1 MKFSAVSVA
10 LAAVS
15 LIGITSP
22 AVAQDASR
30 RSQVIV
36 PKSSIERPE
45 DRGIRAHTNLL
56 ILQPA
61 MGNQPLSSIRPL
73 VGPPAAGYF
82 YETPASIGCL
92 YKLTKAVMGCN
103 PNTVT
108 ANPTGG
114 FGAIAIV
121 DAYDDPDAA
130 TDLATF
136 STQFGLPAPT
146 SKTFSVV
153 YATGKKPIQDS
164 TGGWELEES
173 LDIEWA
179 HAMAPNAEI
188 ILVEAASDSFSD
200 LLTAE
205 SKAAALVNAA
215 GGGEVSNSWGGS
227 EFSGETANDSTFVES
242 GVVFFASAGDSAGTI
257 YPSVSPNVV
266 SAGGTTISRNPVTGA
281 FQAELAW
288 NSAGGGPSSL
298 ESRPS
303 YQDGV
308 ESVVGSSRG
317 SPDLS
322 FDSDPN
328 TGVWVADSIP
338 VNGQGGPGAWWVVGG
353 TSVASPSLAGIV
365 NATGLKE
372 TSSEAEL
379 TEIYSKIGTVDFADT
394 IKGSCYF
401 YDGYLAVKGWDFCTG
416 VGSVK
421 GKLGK

>member
-1 MKFSAVSVA
+1 MKCSTQSVA
-10 LAAVS
+10 VVTAL
-15 LIGITSP
+15 LIGIASP
-22 AVAQDASR
+22 AFAQSGPR
-30 RSQVIV
+30 RAQVIV
-36 PKSSIERPE
+36 PKSSVERPE
-45 DRGIRAHTNLL
+45 DRGIRSHTNLL

-61 MGNQPLSSIRPL
+61 SPLTGVRPL
-73 VGPPAAGYF
+73 VGPPFSGYF

-92 YKLTKAVMGCN
+92 YKLPGAKVVKGCN
-103 PNTVT
+103 PNTVL

-130 TDLATF
+130 SDLAAF
-136 STQFGLPAPT
+136 STQFGLPLPGT
-146 SKTFSVV
+146 NFSVV
-153 YATGKKPIQDS
+153 YASGKKPAQDS
-164 TGGWELEES
+164 SGGWELEES

-179 HAMAPNAEI
+179 HAMAPSAQI
-188 ILVEAASDSFSD
+188 ILVEAASASYTD
-200 LLTAE
+200 LFAAE
-205 SKAAALVNAA
+205 TKAASLVNLA

-227 EFSGETANDSTFVES
+227 ETAGEASSDSIFVES

-288 NSAGGGPSSL
+288 NSAGGGPSAY

-308 ESVVGSSRG
+308 ESMVGGSRG
-317 SPDLS
+317 TPDLS

-328 TGVWVADSIP
+328 TGVWVTDSIP
-338 VNGQGGPGAWWVVGG
+338 VSGQGGPGAWWIVGG

-365 NATGLKE
+365 NAAGSKN
-372 TSSEAEL
+372 TSSDTEL
-379 TEIYSKIGTVDFADT
+379 TEIYNHLGVVTDFGDT

-421 GKLGK
+421 GKIGK